1 MKPFRFM
8 KVFSILH
15 LFIPFRLAFRVPS
28 AYRFCMKPSASLM
41 IMGVTVMLLSCSDAE
56 KSKDKKSTT
65 HACDSTRF
73 LEIATAVED
82 LRERNRLSAADFA
95 EAAKDPDTIILDAR
109 GREFYERLHVMGAVN
124 LPYTHFT
131 RFSLEELIPDRSTRI
146 LIYCRNNL
154 KNAPEG
160 FPVPPATPEAFELR
174 VIDGRELE
182 VPTEYEP
189 PELPK
194 LAEAGLNIPTF
205 IALHSYGYNNV
216 WELDEIVDP
225 KLTPIKFASG
235 KPQRLENRI
244 NE

>member
-1 MKPFRFM
+1 
-8 KVFSILH
+8 
-15 LFIPFRLAFRVPS
+15 
-28 AYRFCMKPSASLM
+28 MKPSASLM
-41 IMGVTVMLLSCSDAE
+41 IMGVTVMLLSCSDAK

-73 LEIATAVED
+73 LEIATAVEE
-82 LRERNRLSAADFA
+82 LRDRNRLSAADFA